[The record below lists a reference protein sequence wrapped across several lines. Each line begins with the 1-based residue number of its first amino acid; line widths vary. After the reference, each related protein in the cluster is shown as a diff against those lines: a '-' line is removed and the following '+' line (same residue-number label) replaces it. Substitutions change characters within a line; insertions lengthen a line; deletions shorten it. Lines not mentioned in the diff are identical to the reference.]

1 MDRLELA
8 PGVWVDARHAAWLAP
23 ERTLIVADVHLGYAW
38 TQRQR
43 GALLPLAEVEE
54 TASRLLALQ
63 AEYRPATLVLLGDL
77 VHGPPLAEP
86 VEAGVRDLVF
96 CPLNN

>member
-1 MDRLELA
+1 
-8 PGVWVDARHAAWLAP
+8 
-23 ERTLIVADVHLGYAW
+23 VADVHLGYAW

-43 GALLPLAEVEE
+43 GALLPLAEVGE